1 MGGSQYD
8 RSCTTLV
15 QRLMNTSCAAVG
27 IACWSEVR
35 ADASHVVAATA
46 SGTEHS
52 HLRHQDG
59 TGILSRNQSILRS
72 DWDPTMLDLI
82 WDAGLWNSAISSQVA
97 CARSHTLERWSLLV
111 PPTRS
116 CFYCVVYGR
125 VVASSQRLHAVHR
138 LGSSR
143 RCRPLVLCSACV
155 VQTFR
160 QG

>member
-59 TGILSRNQSILRS
+59 TGILSRNQSIRQIRLGS
-72 DWDPTMLDLI
+72 DYVGLDL
-82 WDAGLWNSAISSQVA
+82 GCRSVEFSISSPVA